1 MIFLHSCLHFTHGN
15 YKEEKRNTRFCH
27 RNYVLL
33 LNGWFSLHVKHRC
46 TSIQVLDND
55 ILNWVCIAYTSL
67 THSLSRYASIAV
79 CLYINTFRGLT
90 NSIILLFFLVSWC
103 NRCCNGH
110 HNLAR
115 YKEAQYKRECYL
127 YLMVN
132 VTYKFKFL
140 CIFKKKINTKKNN
153 SDMLKN
159 RRLKTTKSCSTI

>member
-1 MIFLHSCLHFTHGN
+1 M
-15 YKEEKRNTRFCH
+15 
-27 RNYVLL
+27 L

-46 TSIQVLDND
+46 TSIQMLDND

-79 CLYINTFRGLT
+79 WLYINTFRGLT
-90 NSIILLFFLVSWC
+90 NSIILLFLLVSWC

-132 VTYKFKFL
+132 VTSKFKFL

-153 SDMLKN
+153 SDMLKT